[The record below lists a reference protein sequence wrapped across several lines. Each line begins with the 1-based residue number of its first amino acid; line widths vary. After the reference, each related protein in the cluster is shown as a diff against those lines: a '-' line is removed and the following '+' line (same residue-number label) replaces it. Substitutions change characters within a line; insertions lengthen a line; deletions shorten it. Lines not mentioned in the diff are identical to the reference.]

1 MTEPGRLP
9 GLIHPHI
16 KGDAALSRPNL
27 FSPLELRGVTLK
39 NRILISPMWQYCAEF
54 GHPTDHHVAHYG
66 SLAAGGAGLVM
77 QEGTTVE
84 KRGRGTPGDLGIW
97 DDEFVP
103 GLARLVELV
112 KSKGATPGI
121 QLMHPGR
128 KVQEHAPWKWA
139 DGNVPLTEEEKRG
152 LDPEDWD
159 RMAPSPVPQMLYPDH
174 PIAREMTLQDIR
186 QVIDAFVQAAV
197 RADEA
202 GYEVVEIHAAHGY
215 LIHLFLSEATNQR
228 TDAYGGS
235 FENRTRFLREIVEG
249 VRAALPDEKPLLVR
263 ISCLDGSSWSMP
275 DTIRLAKLLKE
286 LGVDM
291 IDCSMGGIQKDIGA
305 DRRSAY
311 AYQRSLA
318 HEVKRD
324 AGVRTNAVGL
334 IVHAHHANAI
344 IENGHADTVAIG
356 RESIYNPYW
365 PIDAAHKLGLDPGF
379 ESLPDRQGFWLK
391 YREMGMQGFL
401 PSTYANADIPP
412 LEG

>member
-1 MTEPGRLP
+1 MGT
-9 GLIHPHI
+9 
-16 KGDAALSRPNL
+16 PNL
-27 FSPLELRGVTLK
+27 FTPLELRGITLK
-39 NRILISPMWQYCAEF
+39 NRILISPMWQYCAER

-103 GLARLVELV
+103 GLTRLVNLV

-128 KVQEHAPWKWA
+128 KVQEHAPWNWKN
-139 DGNVPLTEEEKRG
+139 GNVPLTEAEMQD
-152 LDPEDWD
+152 LDPEEWD
-159 RMAPSPVPQMLYPDH
+159 RMAPSALPQMLYPDH
-174 PIAREMTLQDIR
+174 PVPREMTRQDI
-186 QVIDAFVQAAV
+186 QEVVDAFVQAAV
-197 RADEA
+197 RADAA

-228 TDAYGGS
+228 TDEYGGS

-249 VRAALPDEKPLLVR
+249 IRAVLPDEKPLLVR
-263 ISCLDGSSWSMP
+263 VSCLDGSTWSMA

-318 HEVKRD
+318 HEVKRE
-324 AGVRTNAVGL
+324 AGIKTNAVGL
-334 IVHAHHANAI
+334 IVHAHHANEI
-344 IENGHADTVAIG
+344 IASGQADTIAIG
-356 RESIYNPYW
+356 RESIYNPHW

-379 ESLPDRQGFWLK
+379 DFLPDRQGFWLK
-391 YREMGMQGFL
+391 YRAKGMENFL
-401 PSTYANADIPP
+401 PSTHANAEVAP
-412 LEG
+412 LTEAVPA